1 MMKRFLCVLIPFCA
15 LWMPRADAEEPRTL
29 GWDELS
35 VKVSAADNPFATLST
50 EQLLALSDVAGLRTR
65 KARGVTLTPE
75 EVAIEKKAL
84 TKLKQDR
91 IDVDGLLEKRDAI
104 ADKKRAAASAVNP
117 AIDGK
122 LIIRRRL
129 SPTRSCTSSPIRPS
143 TYGACSTPCGSRAAS
158 LRPGASGR
166 WKSLTGRPI
175 STSGTRCTRA
185 SWNPI
190 GSRLAAG
197 LNPSCNRPAAA
208 LTPKK
213 GAASGG
219 PVSTSFYPNDFFK
232 PG

>member
-15 LWMPRADAEEPRTL
+15 FWMKGAYAEEPRTL
-29 GWDELS
+29 GWEELA

-91 IDVDGLLEKRDAI
+91 IDVDGLLAKRDAI

-122 LIIRRRL
+122 LIRIPGYVLPLEFSGTKVTEFLLVPWVGACIHTPPPEPNQIVYVKPDKAFDIRRMFDAVWVTGRIAATG
-129 SPTRSCTSSPIRPS
+129 SKRSVEIVD
-143 TYGACSTPCGSRAAS
+143 GSADIDVGYSLHAS
-158 LRPGASGR
+158 LVEPYRE
-166 WKSLTGRPI
+166 
-175 STSGTRCTRA
+175 
-185 SWNPI
+185 
-190 GSRLAAG
+190 
-197 LNPSCNRPAAA
+197 
-208 LTPKK
+208 
-213 GAASGG
+213 
-219 PVSTSFYPNDFFK
+219 
-232 PG
+232 

>member
-1 MMKRFLCVLIPFCA
+1 MMKRFLYVLIPFCA

-91 IDVDGLLEKRDAI
+91 IDVDGLLAKRDAI
-104 ADKKRAAASAVNP
+104 ADKKRAAASTVNP

-122 LIIRRRL
+122 LIRIPGYVLPLEFSGTKVTEFLLVPWVGACIHTPPPEPNQIVYVKPDKAFDIRRMFDAVWVTGRIAATG
-129 SPTRSCTSSPIRPS
+129 SKRSVEIVD
-143 TYGACSTPCGSRAAS
+143 GSADIDVGYSLHAS
-158 LRPGASGR
+158 LVEPYRE
-166 WKSLTGRPI
+166 
-175 STSGTRCTRA
+175 
-185 SWNPI
+185 
-190 GSRLAAG
+190 
-197 LNPSCNRPAAA
+197 
-208 LTPKK
+208 
-213 GAASGG
+213 
-219 PVSTSFYPNDFFK
+219 
-232 PG
+232 